1 MNDATTDFVTEF
13 HISLG
18 PPFAN
23 RPTEQEI
30 IEMAI
35 AKNIDFIIPDII
47 SESVTTWLRSL

>member
-13 HISLG
+13 PISLG